1 MKKNAGQVRVV
12 HCSPIFVWIEVIC
25 KIISLTRNILTKVHL
40 CTIWGPFIFRIDVSA
55 SLSVYIFTVSYI
67 SKIVLKTVELGM
79 SM

>member
-1 MKKNAGQVRVV
+1 M
-12 HCSPIFVWIEVIC
+12 IC
-25 KIISLTRNILTKVHL
+25 KIISLTRNILTKVDL
-40 CTIWGPFIFRIDVSA
+40 CTIWGPIIFRIDVSA